1 MGSPLITNLE
11 ILSKLFSLVKHS
23 LVWYFVR
30 AMDKPYIKELQD
42 IEKKRWE
49 LLSLE
54 IVILVFLT
62 GAVIVL
68 SVLEQKFLTLF
79 FLGLLA
85 VLFSVYII
93 SKQKELK
100 RLNTTLTEEQFKNIE
115 ERIRSASLKERLNE
129 VVILYRIGRISVSQ
143 FTLQRKLDKILSLA
157 LNMLKA
163 NRASIMLPN
172 EKAGIFIIA
181 SSIGLE
187 KELAEPKTHKIGEGV
202 AGWVFE
208 NKTPLILSGRVEDD
222 RFKNFIKKTA
232 EINSAISLPIKLKG
246 KVIGILNLS
255 YLKGTERAFTERDM
269 RMLSLFSRYM
279 STAIEHT
286 QLNLKRHLV
295 H

>member
-1 MGSPLITNLE
+1 
-11 ILSKLFSLVKHS
+11 
-23 LVWYFVR
+23 
-30 AMDKPYIKELQD
+30 MDKPYIKEIQD

-68 SVLEQKFLTLF
+68 SILEQKFLTLF

-100 RLNTTLTEEQFKNIE
+100 RLNATLTEEQFKNIE
-115 ERIRSASLKERLNE
+115 ERVRSASLKERLNE

-163 NRASIMLPN
+163 DRASIMLPN

-187 KELAEPKTHKIGEGV
+187 KELVEPKTHKIGEGV